1 MQYKLFIQA
10 TPGERCKIQGVNPGE
25 RQYNRAKVGSDG
37 REKDNKLV
45 RGKDE
50 ERCKYNEAVV
60 RRKKENSGERC
71 KI

>member
-1 MQYKLFIQA
+1 MKIQA
-10 TPGERCKIQGVNPGE
+10 KDATQGVNPGE

-50 ERCKYNEAVV
+50 ERCKYNEAVI